1 METLT
6 ELVKI
11 IKNNIDKDF
20 VKIKETPKRCVF
32 KELYHLKKVP
42 GYFVTFYY
50 PEHDYE
56 DSLFISDTQDK
67 QLFHNAPSLFITHYF
82 EFRCRWASQNE
93 VDFIEPYGFYI

>member
-1 METLT
+1 METLN
-6 ELVKI
+6 ELVKLV
-11 IKNNIDKDF
+11 KYNIDKDF

-32 KELYHLKKVP
+32 KELYHLKNVP

-67 QLFHNAPSLFITHYF
+67 QLFHNAPSLFITHCF
-82 EFRCRWASQNE
+82 EFRCRWASSYE
-93 VDFIEPYGFYI
+93 VEFKKTYGFYI